1 MTVLVHAH
9 IVTFD
14 EEFHEYPDGA
24 IVFDESGIRFVGA
37 TLPQVYASL
46 PEQDLHGALVIPGFC
61 NTHTHLAMVP
71 FRSLADDYRD
81 RLHKFLMPL
90 ENAAMD
96 RRLVFVATKMAIAEM
111 LLAGTTSA
119 VDMYYFEDEVVRA
132 AKEMGFRLWAGET
145 ILDAPSPDA
154 RTWSEGLE
162 RTEETIAACQ
172 ESPLTTPVVA
182 PHAPYSLSIGHLE
195 KIVAFARER
204 GLMWT
209 MHLSEMPFEVEDVR
223 REHGCTPVEWMERH
237 GLLDRDLLAVHLIT
251 LSEHDKDV
259 LAGRNVPMSHC
270 PGSNLK
276 AGKGTCP
283 VLDLMDRGVV
293 VTLGTDGA
301 SSGNTLDHFTQLK
314 LAAIAQKT
322 MHHDRALMTARECAP
337 LGNRNAGFA
346 LRAPIGM
353 LKAGYQA
360 DIAVL
365 SLQSP
370 RMHPL
375 YDPYSALCYSATGG
389 DVQDVWVAG
398 VRKVA
403 DGELVGID
411 LPALYAE
418 FDDAAKAF
426 KAEALRRLAE

>member
-1 MTVLVHAH
+1 
-9 IVTFD
+9 
-14 EEFHEYPDGA
+14 
-24 IVFDESGIRFVGA
+24 
-37 TLPQVYASL
+37 
-46 PEQDLHGALVIPGFC
+46 
-61 NTHTHLAMVP
+61 
-71 FRSLADDYRD
+71 
-81 RLHKFLMPL
+81 
-90 ENAAMD
+90 
-96 RRLVFVATKMAIAEM
+96 
-111 LLAGTTSA
+111 
-119 VDMYYFEDEVVRA
+119 
-132 AKEMGFRLWAGET
+132 
-145 ILDAPSPDA
+145 
-154 RTWSEGLE
+154 
-162 RTEETIAACQ
+162 
-172 ESPLTTPVVA
+172 
-182 PHAPYSLSIGHLE
+182 
-195 KIVAFARER
+195 
-204 GLMWT
+204 
-209 MHLSEMPFEVEDVR
+209 
-223 REHGCTPVEWMERH
+223 
-237 GLLDRDLLAVHLIT
+237 
-251 LSEHDKDV
+251 
-259 LAGRNVPMSHC
+259 GRNVPMSHC

-293 VTLGTDGA
+293 VSLGTDGA

-426 KAEALRRLAE
+426 KAEAP